1 MPNIYI
7 YMCLIYIYMCLYIYM
22 KCWWFLGQTVN
33 LPGYTRKFWVWTV
46 SWAAVRSFESPQGGR
61 LLLPR
66 LLCHCHCAAPNGG
79 LRAKR
84 PVERWNGGTSAIR
97 VEVVTHP
104 RNLFNAIIWWW
115 KSCLFIKSG
124 FRPYPFAVSK
134 WECKS
139 RLGTKPSTNSWWR
152 WWLPEAGWSTEADC
166 AAPFA
171 QLGPWR
177 LKTLASLLVP
187 WRFPYG
193 NPGVSWRRTSP
204 DSTRIEWFHINIAI
218 NIINWSRPPV

>member
-1 MPNIYI
+1 
-7 YMCLIYIYMCLYIYM
+7 MCAYIYM

-84 PVERWNGGTSAIR
+84 PVERWNGGTGGTGEHRLSGLNSSHIPGTCSMR
-97 VEVVTHP
+97 FEMIK
-104 RNLFNAIIWWW
+104 IIL

-139 RLGTKPSTNSWWR
+139 GEQSHPQIPGEDGDSQISQKLDDRLRQIALHLLRNWVHGALRPWH
-152 WWLPEAGWSTEADC
+152 
-166 AAPFA
+166 PFWCPGGFRMEI
-171 QLGPWR
+171 QGFPGGELHQIR
-177 LKTLASLLVP
+177 LES
-187 WRFPYG
+187 
-193 NPGVSWRRTSP
+193 N
-204 DSTRIEWFHINIAI
+204 DSI
-218 NIINWSRPPV
+218 